1 MADRPESQKPRLT
14 ASAGYHG
21 VLFAPLPYCIQ
32 KTWYAH
38 MDSVRFTELHSVV
51 DYETLRRPSHQRLQ
65 PGRNMGKN
73 YEEQARKEAKREGM
87 DKAEGISSRDS
98 GREGRGRGQEKE
110 REAGSRH
117 ETHFGFSFSF
127 AFFYTFCTSLSFYT
141 IMFTVTVTHT
151 ESTAHS
157 TPL

>member
-38 MDSVRFTELHSVV
+38 MDSVRYTELHSVV

-65 PGRNMGKN
+65 PGRNMGKKRGILRGAS
-73 YEEQARKEAKREGM
+73 EEGSEEG
-87 DKAEGISSRDS
+87 GN
-98 GREGRGRGQEKE
+98 G
-110 REAGSRH
+110 
-117 ETHFGFSFSF
+117 
-127 AFFYTFCTSLSFYT
+127 
-141 IMFTVTVTHT
+141 
-151 ESTAHS
+151 
-157 TPL
+157 